1 MAYIPPTTHVTLF
14 ALLRRDRFLPQPGEV
29 LVREGQRVEATEV
42 VARAGIAT
50 EHRLLDIAHD
60 LGVPSDKA
68 DQFLVKDSGE
78 VVKKGEPL
86 AVRKLALGLYPK
98 RVPSPVD
105 GQLVVAGEGKAL
117 LAVMPQAFELRAGF
131 PGVVARVVERWGISI
146 EVSGALLEGVWSN
159 AAPSRRFPVE
169 DFGVMRVVGSGPAEA
184 LDPEQVDVSLRG
196 TLIAAGVLDS
206 DALLKKLADVHVRG
220 LILGSLAADL
230 IPVLQKLDLPVVVT
244 DGFGKQGFS
253 PAAYALLVSN
263 SGREAWISAVP
274 RDRFAGRRPEVIIP
288 LPSPGQSP
296 PGLVAGEALNVD
308 KRVRIVR
315 GPEAGRAGKVAS
327 LGERTTLLPSGV
339 RARVATVEF
348 DQTHEPAVQAPFANL
363 EIIE

>member
-14 ALLRRDRFLPQPGEV
+14 ALLRRDRFLPEPGEV

-42 VARAGIAT
+42 VARAAIAT

-60 LGVPSDKA
+60 LGVPNDKA

-105 GQLVVAGEGKAL
+105 GQLVVAGDGKVL

-131 PGVVARVVERWGISI
+131 PGVVMRVVEGRGVSI
-146 EVSGALLEGVWSN
+146 EAPGALLEGVWSN
-159 AAPSRRFPVE
+159 HPPALRFPRE
-169 DFGVMRVVGSGPAEA
+169 DFAVMRVVGSAANEA

-196 TLIAAGVLDS
+196 TILAVGVLDS
-206 DALLKKLADVHVRG
+206 DSVLKKLAEVHARG
-220 LILGSLAADL
+220 LILGSLTADL
-230 IPVLQKLDLPVVVT
+230 IPAMQKLGLPVVVT

-263 SGREAWISAVP
+263 SGREAWISAAA

-296 PGLVAGEALNVD
+296 PSLVAGEALNVN

-315 GPEAGRAGKVAS
+315 GPDAERAGRVAS
-327 LGERTTLLPSGV
+327 LSERTTVLPSGV
-339 RARVATVEF
+339 RMRVATVEF
-348 DQTHEPAVQAPFANL
+348 DQVQEPAVQVPFANL